1 MLNLKRIR
9 QKVFHWKC
17 NNRSNTG
24 YLHPLPVGVADD
36 DEPVEGD
43 DGHGHGGDVDGD
55 ALGHGE
61 ERAEDF
67 TEQPLAG
74 EGLDGGEGDREAAHE
89 DVRTG
94 QARDEQ
100 VGRVLHWLVLEDD
113 VGNQKV
119 AKDANQ
125 EDGAVQWRGQDLE
138 GQVVD
143 QLLKLWIALWITV
156 PMWSPELHPDQQVV
170 KNAEPI
176 FSD

>member
-1 MLNLKRIR
+1 MPRVPTHLCKRCFWID
-9 QKVFHWKC
+9 WLAD
-17 NNRSNTG
+17 
-24 YLHPLPVGVADD
+24 LHSLPVRIADD
-36 DEPVEGD
+36 NEPVECD
-43 DGHGHGGDVDGD
+43 DGHGHGRDVDRD
-55 ALGHGE
+55 ALGDGK
-61 ERAEDF
+61 ERAQNLSE
-67 TEQPLAG
+67 EPLAG
-74 EGLDGGEGDREAAHE
+74 ERLDRCERYGEAAHE

>member
-1 MLNLKRIR
+1 MLNLKRFR
-9 QKVFHWKC
+9 QKVFYWKC

-89 DVRTG
+89 DVSAG
-94 QARDEQ
+94 QARDEK
-100 VGRVLHWLVLEDD
+100 VGGVLHGPVLQHD
-113 VGNQKV
+113 VGDQQV
-119 AKDANQ
+119 AEDADE
-125 EDGAVQWRGQDLE
+125 EDGAVHGRGKDLE
-138 GQVVD
+138 SQVVD
-143 QLLKLWIALWITV
+143 QLLKV
-156 PMWSPELHPDQQVV
+156 GP
-170 KNAEPI
+170 
-176 FSD
+176 